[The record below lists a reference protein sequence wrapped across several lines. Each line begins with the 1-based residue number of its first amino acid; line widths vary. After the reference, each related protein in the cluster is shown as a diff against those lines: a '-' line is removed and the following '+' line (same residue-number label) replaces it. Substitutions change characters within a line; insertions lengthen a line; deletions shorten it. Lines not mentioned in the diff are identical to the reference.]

1 MISPHWIEA
10 ISWTDSTVAVNLNRQ
25 AVKASPRFD
34 STAEMNRQHE
44 MDLFQ
49 HYQQPAY
56 WDSEPKVKAQKNH
69 DKFNV

>member
-1 MISPHWIEA
+1 MLRS
-10 ISWTDSTVAVNLNRQ
+10 
-25 AVKASPRFD
+25 SPRFD

-69 DKFNV
+69 DMFNV